1 MKSWLASLLLLCA
14 GSAAAQGHE
23 PDRLRPWEVGAQA
36 IGLVTHATPA
46 LDGESM
52 TEGYLTQPA
61 VMGHVSF
68 WDGHLTAS
76 AMLNLEGWTLRRG
89 ELNAGIWGEGYIDRR
104 HPHTFLHE
112 LVVTGQGRLL
122 GVDVSAT
129 AGKGFVPFGTD
140 DPMVRPFV
148 KYPVNHHL
156 AQILERGVL
165 VAAARRGP
173 VLFEAGIFNGD
184 EPSKPEDFV
193 NWERFGDSWS
203 TRATL
208 LPIPGAE
215 ISASYASVASPEF
228 PAGSGLNHRKRSV
241 AARWEGRR
249 IYALAEWART
259 DEYIEGERSASF
271 RSVLGEAALVLR
283 GTELAVRYERTVRP
297 EEERTTDPF
306 RSPRPHGDIHYL
318 GATRW
323 NIVTAAV
330 VGGTPS
336 SWPVQVRPFAEVAYA
351 RATETLG
358 SLVFDPEEFYG
369 SDRMW
374 SLSAGVRV
382 AAGSLHS
389 RMGRYGVA
397 VPRGVAEHPH
407 H

>member
-1 MKSWLASLLLLCA
+1 MLLLIGA
-14 GSAAAQGHE
+14 GGAAAQEHE
-23 PDRLRPWEVGAQA
+23 HGERPWAVGAQA
-36 IGLVTHATPA
+36 IGLITHATPA
-46 LDGESM
+46 LDGESL
-52 TEGYLTQPA
+52 TERYLTQPA

-68 WDGHLTAS
+68 WEGCLAAS
-76 AMLNLEGWTLRRG
+76 AMLNLEGWTLQRG

-112 LVVTGQGRLL
+112 LVVTGQGRVL

-129 AGKGFVPFGTD
+129 VGKGFAPFGTD

-165 VAAARRGP
+165 VAAAWRGP
-173 VLFEAGIFNGD
+173 VLLEAGLFNGD
-184 EPSKPEDFV
+184 EPSAPEDFV

-203 TRATL
+203 ARATL
-208 LPIPGAE
+208 LPVPGAE
-215 ISASYASVASPEF
+215 MSASYASVASPEF
-228 PAGSGLNHRKRSV
+228 PAGSGLDHRKWST

-249 IYALAEWART
+249 TYALVEWART
-259 DEYIEGERSASF
+259 DEYIEDERSASF
-271 RSVLGEAALVLR
+271 RSVLGEAALALR
-283 GTELAVRYERTVRP
+283 GAKLAVRYERTVRP
-297 EEERTTDPF
+297 EEERTTNPF
-306 RSPRPHGDIHYL
+306 RSPRPHGDIHLL

-323 NIVTAAV
+323 NVVTAAV
-330 VGGTPS
+330 SGGTPP
-336 SWPVQVRPFAEVAYA
+336 SWPVRIRPFAEVAYA

-358 SLVFDPEEFYG
+358 SLVFDPVEFYG

-382 AAGSLHS
+382 AAGSLHP

-397 VPRGVAEHPH
+397 IPRGVEEHPH